1 MPYRGSRKVTM
12 KIEKIMSMIA
22 RKKEELKLL
31 EGMLEELND
40 LHRLRSNNA
49 NSKGNHRQ
57 SDDLCRNTTSTS
69 QQRDDCW

>member
-31 EGMLEELND
+31 EEEL
-40 LHRLRSNNA
+40 LCSLRLDELELNEE
-49 NSKGNHRQ
+49 
-57 SDDLCRNTTSTS
+57 
-69 QQRDDCW
+69 